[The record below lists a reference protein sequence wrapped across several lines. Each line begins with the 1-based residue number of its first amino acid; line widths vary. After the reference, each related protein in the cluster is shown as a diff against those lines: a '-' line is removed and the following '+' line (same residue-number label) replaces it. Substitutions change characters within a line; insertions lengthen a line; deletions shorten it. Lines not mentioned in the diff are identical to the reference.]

1 MNLFMPK
8 RSKQSKPIWV
18 VAAFLAWFVPGA
30 GHVYIGRPRRGVILF
45 VTIAVTFWAGI
56 AMGGVMTVDY
66 RYQRWWFSAQ
76 ILSGVHGLVGWYRQ
90 EQVYRELGND
100 PRIAWADASVDGR
113 PDHRQML
120 VDYEL
125 ERKGIVLTNPTAG
138 VARAY
143 SGVAGMLNLLC
154 IFDVLML
161 TLAGRGREPPRTPKK
176 PQQSPEKS

>member
-1 MNLFMPK
+1 MPK
-8 RSKQSKPIWV
+8 RPKQSKPIWV

-45 VTIAVTFWAGI
+45 VTIAATFWAGI

-100 PRIAWADASVDGR
+100 PRIAWASASADGR
-113 PDHRQML
+113 PDPRQML

-125 ERKGIVLTNPTAG
+125 ERKGIVLVNPTAG

-161 TLAGRGREPPRTPKK
+161 ALAGRGREPPRTQKT